1 MKSKRVAI
9 IVIVAVVGLL
19 SALFAW
25 RFMGL
30 KDRTAAKSIDEIQ
43 TEEGI
48 PVDVYIAGKSTVSMH
63 LEIMG
68 SVRGVEQVN
77 ITSSLAI
84 DITGIAKREGD
95 VVKKGDV
102 IIKLARDR
110 RGKAYHQYTMAKQAL
125 DNAKLDLERM
135 ENLFSEGA
143 VSGQAL
149 EQARLAYE
157 NAKAQY
163 DQAASVVDLV
173 SPIDGVVTMINA
185 TVGSQAS
192 PGIPLAT
199 VASIGKMQVR
209 CQVGYDEVSQLSV
222 GQTAYVEIPSSSG
235 RSRST
240 GGQSESIEGKVTRVS
255 LSSDP
260 NSRLFLVEVTV
271 DNPEGKLRSGVITT
285 ASVLVDEKDDV
296 IAIPAEALLE
306 RGGKL
311 FIYKVDSNRA
321 ALTEVTYG
329 MDNGTL
335 LEMRSGVAEGDTVV
349 VRGQHQLTDQV
360 RLKLHSVER
369 ND

>member
-19 SALFAW
+19 AALFVW
-25 RFMGL
+25 RFTGL
-30 KDRTAAKSIDEIQ
+30 KSRTAAKSIDEIQ
-43 TEEGI
+43 AEEGI
-48 PVDVYIAGKSTVSMH
+48 PVDVHIAGKTTVSRY
-63 LEIMG
+63 LDIMG

-77 ITSSLAI
+77 IKSSLAI

-95 VVKKGDV
+95 VVKKGDI

-110 RGKAYHQYTMAKQAL
+110 HGQAYHQYTMARQAL
-125 DNAKLDLERM
+125 DNARLDMERM
-135 ENLFSEGA
+135 ENLFAEGA

-149 EQARLAYE
+149 EQSRLAYE

-185 TVGSQAS
+185 TVGSQAT
-192 PGIPLAT
+192 PGVTLAT
-199 VASIGKMQVR
+199 IASIGQMRVR
-209 CQVGYDEVSQLSV
+209 CHVGYDEISQLRV
-222 GQTAYVEIPSSSG
+222 GQTAHVEIPSGSG
-235 RSRST
+235 RARSA
-240 GGQSESIEGKVTRVS
+240 GGESESIEGQITRVS

-260 NSRLFLVEVTV
+260 ASRLFLVEITV
-271 DNPEGKLRSGVITT
+271 DNIDGKLRSGVITT
-285 ASVLVDEKDDV
+285 ASVLVDEQADV
-296 IAIPAEALLE
+296 IAIPADALIE
-306 RGGKL
+306 RQGKL
-311 FIYKVDSNRA
+311 YIFKIDSNRA
-321 ALTEVTYG
+321 ALTEMTYG

-335 LEMRSGVAEGDTVV
+335 LEVRSGVAEGDTIV

-360 RLKLHSVER
+360 RVKIHSVER